1 MNDEASRQ
9 ASGPEPPETP
19 GTAKSG
25 GRKWKAILAVVL
37 LVIGCIL
44 IPFAVTGG
52 WVRGSIFD
60 TEGFVELLGPLAEN
74 EDIQQ
79 AVSEGV
85 TERLFESGD
94 IEGRI
99 EEVLPDALG
108 FLAAPVT
115 DQLQTWTQRGAERV
129 VASDQFDAIW
139 LKALEG
145 LHSTLVGFLNGT
157 GRVQLGEEGVIQLD
171 LSGLSTRLLD
181 GLEERGITIPED
193 RFPVL
198 ASGMVPLAQVKGLE
212 TLANL
217 INGLNKL
224 FIVLPILAVIFLA
237 ASVFVA
243 NRRQKAAVRAGI
255 GIMITTAVFI
265 VILFIVRVVF
275 LDKTDAA
282 GFSHDAAAALW
293 GTLTIAL
300 RATLWGLF
308 FIGLLLLI
316 HPRIVNLIQGQK
328 MTEIAA
334 KSAASGQE
342 YGAFGRWVSAHRT
355 LLAILILILGFLV
368 LALWNTPP
376 LFGVIVVAVLVIV
389 LEALVFFLA
398 KQSELA
404 SEAAGALDA
413 ADKAG
418 D

>member
-157 GRVQLGEEGVIQLD
+157 GRVQLGEEA
-171 LSGLSTRLLD
+171 SSNST
-181 GLEERGITIPED
+181 
-193 RFPVL
+193 
-198 ASGMVPLAQVKGLE
+198 S
-212 TLANL
+212 
-217 INGLNKL
+217 
-224 FIVLPILAVIFLA
+224 
-237 ASVFVA
+237 
-243 NRRQKAAVRAGI
+243 AGS
-255 GIMITTAVFI
+255 
-265 VILFIVRVVF
+265 RP
-275 LDKTDAA
+275 
-282 GFSHDAAAALW
+282 GFW
-293 GTLTIAL
+293 TGW
-300 RATLWGLF
+300 RNEG
-308 FIGLLLLI
+308 
-316 HPRIVNLIQGQK
+316 
-328 MTEIAA
+328 
-334 KSAASGQE
+334 
-342 YGAFGRWVSAHRT
+342 
-355 LLAILILILGFLV
+355 
-368 LALWNTPP
+368 
-376 LFGVIVVAVLVIV
+376 
-389 LEALVFFLA
+389 
-398 KQSELA
+398 
-404 SEAAGALDA
+404 
-413 ADKAG
+413 
-418 D
+418 